1 MRDDKLAEKLLEM
14 MDKKFD
20 EISRSV
26 QKEFKDTP
34 AGLENNIAPVLIDS
48 QEKSNIPPALQ
59 KKNDN
64 SKEMNKIF
72 QSINDS
78 LDKIDN
84 NIIEICSTCD
94 RIIEI
99 AKKLDRL
106 REEKEHNLKPILP
119 KSDTHYN

>member
-1 MRDDKLAEKLLEM
+1 MRDDKS
-14 MDKKFD
+14 D
-20 EISRSV
+20 I
-26 QKEFKDTP
+26 T
-34 AGLENNIAPVLIDS
+34 
-48 QEKSNIPPALQ
+48 PALQ
-59 KKNDN
+59 EKNDN
-64 SKEMNKIF
+64 SKEMNRIF

-106 REEKEHNLKPILP
+106 RDEKEHNLKPILP
-119 KSDTHYN
+119 KPDTHYN

>member
-1 MRDDKLAEKLLEM
+1 MKDDKS
-14 MDKKFD
+14 D
-20 EISRSV
+20 I
-26 QKEFKDTP
+26 T
-34 AGLENNIAPVLIDS
+34 
-48 QEKSNIPPALQ
+48 PALQ
-59 KKNDN
+59 GKKDN

-106 REEKEHNLKPILP
+106 REEKEHNFKSDLP

>member
-1 MRDDKLAEKLLEM
+1 MKDD
-14 MDKKFD
+14 
-20 EISRSV
+20 
-26 QKEFKDTP
+26 
-34 AGLENNIAPVLIDS
+34 
-48 QEKSNIPPALQ
+48 KSNITPALQ
-59 KKNDN
+59 GKNDN
-64 SKEMNKIF
+64 SKEMNRIF

-106 REEKEHNLKPILP
+106 REEKEHNLKSDLP
-119 KSDTHYN
+119 KSDTHYK